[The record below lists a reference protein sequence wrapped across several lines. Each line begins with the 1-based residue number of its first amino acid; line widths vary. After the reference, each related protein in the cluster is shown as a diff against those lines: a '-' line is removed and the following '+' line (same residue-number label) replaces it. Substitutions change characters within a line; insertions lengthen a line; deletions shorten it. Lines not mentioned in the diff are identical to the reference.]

1 MLYTVDSSSR
11 PLPVAGSFEPCPV
24 QSVTTSR
31 TLTRWGARIIVLIG
45 PETQSQ
51 GEYSVLLLKSVS
63 KLCTV
68 GQNTFGT
75 YGDVAATSLPGGLF
89 VSFTANDVMSADGRL
104 ANSGGLVPDILVAPS
119 WQTLLLAGT
128 PF

>member
-1 MLYTVDSSSR
+1 
-11 PLPVAGSFEPCPV
+11 
-24 QSVTTSR
+24 
-31 TLTRWGARIIVLIG
+31 
-45 PETQSQ
+45 
-51 GEYSVLLLKSVS
+51 VLLLKSVS

-119 WQTLLLAGT
+119 LADIVAGRDSVLNVALQVAAGRR
-128 PF
+128 FCAA